1 MTIYGT
7 ICVICRI
14 RKVRSPAV
22 AEEVKKIFPGCK
34 VFAVGVQNN
43 NLYDPSLL
51 KKGVDLI
58 YSFFP
63 TIKIQKSHVEMAD
76 LYISVDPLI
85 EEELKKQFPY
95 IKQDSI
101 VCLNIKENY
110 LVKGPKLTKKVGEEI
125 SNHRKEITDKL
136 QNIHRKIETP
146 KKIHTTYNLFFRE
159 PSDAFF

>member
-1 MTIYGT
+1 MT

-22 AEEVKKIFPGCK
+22 AREVKRVFPGYN
-34 VFAVGVQNN
+34 VFAVGIQNN
-43 NLYDPSLL
+43 NLYNPSFL
-51 KKGVDLI
+51 KKCVDLA

-63 TIKIQKSHVEMAD
+63 TIKIKKDHVEIAD
-76 LYISVDPLI
+76 LFIPVESLI

-110 LVKGPKLTKKVGEEI
+110 LSSKSPKLIKKVKEEV

-136 QNIHRKIETP
+136 QKISRKNQNI
-146 KKIHTTYNLFFRE
+146 
-159 PSDAFF
+159 